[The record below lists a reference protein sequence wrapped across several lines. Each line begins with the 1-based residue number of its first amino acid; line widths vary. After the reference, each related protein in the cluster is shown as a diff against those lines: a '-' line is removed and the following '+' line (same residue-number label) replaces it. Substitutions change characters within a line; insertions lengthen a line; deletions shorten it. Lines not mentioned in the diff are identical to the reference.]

1 MSGRKKELPR
11 PSAEQLEKELKR
23 EKYRRRFSYS
33 IKSTLCSMALFA
45 AAVALLMTLFPV
57 LRVQSTAMSPTMNQ
71 GDIVVVM
78 RGGKFS
84 AGDVVAFGHGA
95 KLMLRRVIALEGD
108 VVDVSLTGKITVNG
122 ADTGFRN
129 SNNAVGEWDVAMPY
143 IVPAGHVFVIGDNRV
158 SSADS
163 GHAALGC
170 VSTEQIAGH
179 AAVRIWPPENI
190 GLINE

>member
-11 PSAEQLEKELKR
+11 PSVEQLEKELKR

-33 IKSTLCSMALFA
+33 IKSTVCSVALFA

-57 LRVQSTAMSPTMNQ
+57 LRVQSAAMSPAMEQ

-78 RGGKFS
+78 RGGEAS

-108 VVDVSLTGKITVNG
+108 VVNVSMTGKITVNG
-122 ADTGFRN
+122 ADTGYRRG
-129 SNNAVGEWDVAMPY
+129 NNAVGEWDVALPCT
-143 IVPAGHVFVIGDNRV
+143 VPAGHVFVIGENRTN
-158 SSADS
+158 SADS

-170 VSTEQIAGH
+170 IVTEQIAGR
-179 AAVRIWPPENI
+179 AAVCIWPPENI
-190 GLINE
+190 GLIQ

>member
-11 PSAEQLEKELKR
+11 PSVEQLEKELKR
-23 EKYRRRFSYS
+23 EKYRRSFSYS
-33 IKSTLCSMALFA
+33 VKSTVCSMALFA

-57 LRVQSTAMSPTMNQ
+57 LRVQSTAMSPTMSQ
-71 GDIVVVM
+71 GDVVVVM
-78 RGGKFS
+78 RGGNTT
-84 AGDVVAFGHGA
+84 AGDIVAFGHGA

-129 SNNAVGEWDVAMPY
+129 GNNAVGDWDVEMPY
-143 IVPAGHVFVIGDNRV
+143 VVPAGHVFVIGDNRAGA
-158 SSADS
+158 ADS

-170 VSTEQIAGH
+170 VATEQIAGH
-179 AAVRIWPPENI
+179 AAVCIWPPENI
-190 GLINE
+190 GLIND